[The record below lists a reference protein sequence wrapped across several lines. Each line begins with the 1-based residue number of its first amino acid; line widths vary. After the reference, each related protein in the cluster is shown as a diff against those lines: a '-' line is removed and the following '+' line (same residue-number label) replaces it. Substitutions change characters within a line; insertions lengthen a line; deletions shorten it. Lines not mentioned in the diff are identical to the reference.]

1 VPADQ
6 VEALVVNALKAR
18 GLRPA
23 NLNNGRELIRSML
36 VRVEVAA
43 KTIKVSAKNKD
54 DEQQDIEG
62 VNRQFNVSIP
72 WSKRATKMPREL
84 ILPVSQPANAKPKPI
99 RVEDRARLVS
109 AIGRSRRWLR
119 QLQDGSAASTA
130 EIAKSEK
137 YTLRQVNLTLSLA
150 FLSPRLV
157 EAAVA
162 GRLPRGIGITSL
174 RNLPPEWA
182 QQHKLLGLSF

>member
-1 VPADQ
+1 
-6 VEALVVNALKAR
+6 
-18 GLRPA
+18 
-23 NLNNGRELIRSML
+23 M
-36 VRVEVAA
+36 
-43 KTIKVSAKNKD
+43 
-54 DEQQDIEG
+54 
-62 VNRQFNVSIP
+62 SIP
-72 WSKRATKMPREL
+72 WSKRAAKMPREL

-137 YTLRQVNLTLSLA
+137 CTLRQVNLTLSLA

-182 QQHKLLGLSF
+182 QQHELLGLSF